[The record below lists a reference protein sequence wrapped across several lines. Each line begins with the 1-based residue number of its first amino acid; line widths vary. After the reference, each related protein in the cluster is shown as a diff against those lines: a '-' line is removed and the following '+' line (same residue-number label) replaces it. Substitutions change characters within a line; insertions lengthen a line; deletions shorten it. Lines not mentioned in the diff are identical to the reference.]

1 MVKKDKKWHPSTVKA
16 ADLETINKVK
26 EAREKQEIS
35 HRTLEN
41 KAGIAEG
48 YISNAENPRLT
59 AKYTLGH
66 LNKIVKAINQTVTDK
81 SHLPGKKP
89 DKGKNKTLL
98 NLHDFV
104 PKKPIL
110 SRKKTLKIINPSVK
124 EIGPKNAILTL
135 ITTGFFDRR
144 LVNLDEIEAN
154 CIRLFGKSFIRK
166 SLSHRLNLL
175 SDEGILIR
183 RKTGEPDT
191 YHYRKNNADEPRSQE

>member
-1 MVKKDKKWHPSTVKA
+1 MAKKEKKWHPSTVKA

-66 LNKIVKAINQTVTDK
+66 LNKIVKAINQTDK
-81 SHLPGKKP
+81 SHLSGKKSG
-89 DKGKNKTLL
+89 KGKNKTLL
-98 NLHDFV
+98 NLHDLI
-104 PKKPIL
+104 PEKPVL
-110 SRKKTLKIINPSVK
+110 SRKKVLKVINPSVK

-175 SDEGILIR
+175 SDEGVLVR
-183 RKTGEPDT
+183 HKTGEPDT
-191 YHYRKNNADEPRSQE
+191 YHYKKNETEEPQSQE

>member
-1 MVKKDKKWHPSTVKA
+1 MVKA

-66 LNKIVKAINQTVTDK
+66 LNKIVKAINQTDK

-89 DKGKNKTLL
+89 GKGNDIPLL
-98 NLHDFV
+98 NLHDLV
-104 PKKPIL
+104 PEKPIL
-110 SRKKTLKIINPSVK
+110 SRKKVLKVINPSVK

-175 SDEGILIR
+175 SDEGILVR
-183 RKTGEPDT
+183 HKTGEPDT
-191 YHYRKNNADEPRSQE
+191 YHYKKNETEGPQSQE